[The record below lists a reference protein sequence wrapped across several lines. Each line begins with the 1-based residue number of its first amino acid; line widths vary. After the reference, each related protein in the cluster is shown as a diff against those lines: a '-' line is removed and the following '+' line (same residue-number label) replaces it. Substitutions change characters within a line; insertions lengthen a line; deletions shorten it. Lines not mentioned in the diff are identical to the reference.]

1 MPNSNCVDDL
11 ALAVIAS
18 ARTPRADARN
28 VPVRLRW
35 RSACRVGWIIRVGPI
50 ARRSPMIRR
59 LSLLLVLAAL
69 PLLAH
74 AQTCPGSESFD
85 KARACTPSVR
95 H

>member
-1 MPNSNCVDDL
+1 
-11 ALAVIAS
+11 
-18 ARTPRADARN
+18 
-28 VPVRLRW
+28 
-35 RSACRVGWIIRVGPI
+35 
-50 ARRSPMIRR
+50 MIRR

-85 KARACTPSVR
+85 KVRACTPSVR